1 VTLKS
6 IFVVF
11 IGGIIGSLLRWL
23 ISLQF
28 HETGFPI
35 GTLFVNISGAGFL
48 LLALSYFERHPRPRW
63 WWRPAI
69 ATGFCG
75 GFTTYSAF
83 AVQVQDYL
91 ELHKYF
97 AAGSYVVL
105 SVAGTYLIMTI
116 ISRKLLK

>member
-1 VTLKS
+1 VNLKS

-48 LLALSYFERHPRPRW
+48 LLALSYFERHPSPRW

-75 GFTTYSAF
+75 GFTTYSTF
-83 AVQVQDYL
+83 ALQIEQDL
-91 ELHKYF
+91 ANNQF
-97 AAGSYVVL
+97 GSALLYISASL
-105 SVAGTYLIMTI
+105 LGTLLVMLT
-116 ISRKLLK
+116 ISRKLKL